1 MKEIYLAGGCF
12 WAVQK
17 YFDLIFG
24 VLETEVGYVN
34 GRSVRTNYFRIPKTG
49 HAEAVHIIYNPKVL
63 PLEKLLNYYYEV
75 IDPTSLN
82 KQGNDAGKQY
92 RTGIYYTDKSDVPLI
107 IKSLEELQKKYTKKI
122 VVEVEQ
128 LKNFVKA
135 EGYHQDFLKNNPFG
149 YCHIPIQKFE
159 EVKAKQFDDMTYRV
173 TKFKETEPAFDN
185 EYVDNFEVGI
195 YVDKE
200 TNKPLFSSKD
210 KYDARCG
217 WPTFYKSSFE
227 DEIEKHIDL
236 RNLMIRMEVMSKSG
250 KNHLGHL
257 FYDGPVNYGGKR
269 FCINSAAL
277 RFIPKDKMVEEGFE
291 EYLKYVD

>member
-34 GRSVRTNYFRIPKTG
+34 GRSARTNYFRIPKTG

-159 EVKAKQFDDMTYRV
+159 EVKAKQFDDMTYRLLIMNTLIILKWV
-173 TKFKETEPAFDN
+173 YMLIRKLINLYFLQRISMMLD
-185 EYVDNFEVGI
+185 VDGQ
-195 YVDKE
+195 
-200 TNKPLFSSKD
+200 LFINLHLKMKSKN
-210 KYDARCG
+210 
-217 WPTFYKSSFE
+217 
-227 DEIEKHIDL
+227 ILI
-236 RNLMIRMEVMSKSG
+236 
-250 KNHLGHL
+250 
-257 FYDGPVNYGGKR
+257 
-269 FCINSAAL
+269 
-277 RFIPKDKMVEEGFE
+277 
-291 EYLKYVD
+291 